1 MFVLTIDQRNS
12 QAGTDLVPTA
22 IDTIERVGGTA
33 LALPPERTAGDEI
46 QALIAGAPAA
56 LALALALSRAGTWSV
71 GLGAGAVDTPLPE
84 VVRAARGDAFLH
96 ARDAVE
102 RAKSTPLR
110 LAIEGPDAE
119 AAADAE
125 ALLRLLLEL
134 RDRRT
139 DEGWEI
145 HDLLATGLTQREAA
159 AELGITE
166 SAVSRRVR
174 VAGLRTEEAAIPAL
188 ARVLGAL
195 DPDA

>member
-22 IDTIERVGGTA
+22 IETIERVGGEA
-33 LALPPERTAGDEI
+33 LTLPPERTAGDEV
-46 QALIAGAPAA
+46 QALVAGAPAA
-56 LALALALSRAGTWSV
+56 LALALALTRAGTWSV
-71 GLGAGAVDTPLPE
+71 GLGVGAVDTPLPE

-102 RAKSTPLR
+102 RAKSAPLR
-110 LAIEGPDAE
+110 LALEGPDAE
-119 AAADAE
+119 AAGDAE

-174 VAGLRTEEAAIPAL
+174 VAGLRTEEAAVPAL
-188 ARVLGAL
+188 ARALGAL

>member
-12 QAGTDLVPTA
+12 QEGADLVPAA
-22 IDTIERVGGTA
+22 IETIERVGGEA
-33 LALPPERTAGDEI
+33 LALPPDRTAGDEV
-46 QALIAGAPAA
+46 QALVAGAPAA
-56 LALALALSRAGTWSV
+56 LALALALTRAGSWSV
-71 GLGAGAVDTPLPE
+71 GLGVGAVDTPLPE
-84 VVRAARGDAFLH
+84 VVRAARGAAFLR

-102 RAKSTPLR
+102 RAKSSPLR
-110 LAIEGPDAE
+110 LALEGPDAE

-174 VAGLRTEEAAIPAL
+174 AAGLRTEEAAIPAL
-188 ARVLGAL
+188 TRVLSAL